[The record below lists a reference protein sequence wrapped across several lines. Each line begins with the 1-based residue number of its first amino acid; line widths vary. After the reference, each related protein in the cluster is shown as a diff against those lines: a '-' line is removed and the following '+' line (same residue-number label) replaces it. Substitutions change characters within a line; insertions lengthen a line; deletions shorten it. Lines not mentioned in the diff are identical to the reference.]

1 MYIFLIFF
9 SYNLCF
15 AKKKHFVIVF
25 IKKKM
30 FGQQRPIKMDFI
42 KKNYNNQ
49 SVSGVLELNTHTHT
63 K

>member
-1 MYIFLIFF
+1 
-9 SYNLCF
+9 
-15 AKKKHFVIVF
+15 
-25 IKKKM
+25 M

-63 K
+63 KWKQSESAWLDQARVKC